1 MTDLLGLSI
10 GTIISGVFYSLFA
23 LAAVVVGIVLYTT
36 VFCKKNDGKYTGFMG
51 RLYDFVNVKKFSLE
65 PLLKAAYII
74 AALYITLSALLSFSD
89 YNAWRGLGKLAIK
102 VVLDNALLRIG
113 YELALLLVRV
123 LKKLDSIGDK
133 LGADG
138 EKSEFAEE
146 IFPKGV
152 KAAVVQQNAPVQQ
165 NVAVAQ
171 PAPVPQPVPAPVP
184 QPVQSAPVQQPI
196 PQPVPVPAP
205 VPQPVEQSA
214 PAAQPAADVQP
225 AAVAQPAAAAQP
237 AADVQPAAAQDFTF
251 CTVCGKQIKANSK
264 FCPYCGNSR

>member
-1 MTDLLGLSI
+1 MGDLLGLSI
-10 GTIISGVFYSLFA
+10 GNIISGVFYSLFA
-23 LAAVVVGIVLYTT
+23 LAAVIVGIVLYAT
-36 VFCKKNDGKYTGFMG
+36 VFSKKNDGKYTGFMG

-89 YNAWRGLGKLAIK
+89 YSVWRGLGKLAVK

-152 KAAVVQQNAPVQQ
+152 KAAVS
-165 NVAVAQ
+165 Q
-171 PAPVPQPVPAPVP
+171 PAPVQSVPQPAPVQSVP
-184 QPVQSAPVQQPI
+184 QPAPVQQP
-196 PQPVPVPAP
+196 
-205 VPQPVEQSA
+205 VPQPALVQQTVPATEPAPAPA
-214 PAAQPAADVQP
+214 PAAEET
-225 AAVAQPAAAAQP
+225 
-237 AADVQPAAAQDFTF
+237 TF
-251 CTVCGKQIKANSK
+251 CTVCGKQIKVNSK

>member
-1 MTDLLGLSI
+1 MGDLLGLSI
-10 GTIISGVFYSLFA
+10 GNIISGVFYSLFA
-23 LAAVVVGIVLYTT
+23 LAAVIVGIVLYAT
-36 VFCKKNDGKYTGFMG
+36 VFSKKNDGKYTGFMG

-89 YNAWRGLGKLAIK
+89 YSVWRGLGKLAVK

-138 EKSEFAEE
+138 EKSEFSEE

-152 KAAVVQQNAPVQQ
+152 KAAVS
-165 NVAVAQ
+165 Q
-171 PAPVPQPVPAPVP
+171 PAPVQSVP
-184 QPVQSAPVQQPI
+184 QPAPVQQP
-196 PQPVPVPAP
+196 
-205 VPQPVEQSA
+205 VPQPALVQQTVPATEPAPAPA
-214 PAAQPAADVQP
+214 PAAEET
-225 AAVAQPAAAAQP
+225 
-237 AADVQPAAAQDFTF
+237 TF
-251 CTVCGKQIKANSK
+251 CTVCGKQIKVNSK

>member
-1 MTDLLGLSI
+1 MADLLGLSI

-23 LAAVVVGIVLYTT
+23 LAAVIVGIVLYTT

-89 YNAWRGLGKLAIK
+89 YNVWRGLGKLAVK

-138 EKSEFAEE
+138 EKSEFSEE

-152 KAAVVQQNAPVQQ
+152 KAAVQQNTAAPVPQPA
-165 NVAVAQ
+165 AVAQ
-171 PAPVPQPVPAPVP
+171 PAPVPQPVQQTVPAAAPAPAP
-184 QPVQSAPVQQPI
+184 QPA
-196 PQPVPVPAP
+196 
-205 VPQPVEQSA
+205 
-214 PAAQPAADVQP
+214 QP
-225 AAVAQPAAAAQP
+225 AAVAQPSP
-237 AADVQPAAAQDFTF
+237 AAEETTF
-251 CTVCGKQIKANSK
+251 CTVCGKQIKVNSK

>member
-1 MTDLLGLSI
+1 MADYLLGLGI
-10 GTIISGVFYSLFA
+10 GNIISGVFYSLFA

-138 EKSEFAEE
+138 EKSEFSEE

-152 KAAVVQQNAPVQQ
+152 KAAVA
-165 NVAVAQ
+165 
-171 PAPVPQPVPAPVP
+171 
-184 QPVQSAPVQQPI
+184 QPVQSVPVQQPV
-196 PQPVPVPAP
+196 PVPVPAP
-205 VPQPVEQSA
+205 APVEQSA
-214 PAAQPAADVQP
+214 PVSQPVLAPQPAADVQP
-225 AAVAQPAAAAQP
+225 AAT
-237 AADVQPAAAQDFTF
+237 QPAAAQEFTF
-251 CTVCGKQIKANSK
+251 CTACGKQIKANSK

>member
-1 MTDLLGLSI
+1 MGDLLGLSI
-10 GTIISGVFYSLFA
+10 GNIISGVFYSLFA
-23 LAAVVVGIVLYTT
+23 LAAVIVGIVLYAT
-36 VFCKKNDGKYTGFMG
+36 VFSKKNDGKYTGFMG

-89 YNAWRGLGKLAIK
+89 YSVWRGLGKLAVK

-138 EKSEFAEE
+138 EKSEFSEE

-152 KAAVVQQNAPVQQ
+152 KAAVSQPAPVQS
-165 NVAVAQ
+165 VPQ
-171 PAPVPQPVPAPVP
+171 PAPVPQPVAAPVP
-184 QPVQSAPVQQPI
+184 QPAPVQQP
-196 PQPVPVPAP
+196 
-205 VPQPVEQSA
+205 VPQPALVQQTVPATEPAPAPA
-214 PAAQPAADVQP
+214 PAAEET
-225 AAVAQPAAAAQP
+225 
-237 AADVQPAAAQDFTF
+237 TF
-251 CTVCGKQIKANSK
+251 CTVCGKQIKVNSK

>member
-1 MTDLLGLSI
+1 MADLLGLSI

-23 LAAVVVGIVLYTT
+23 LAAVIVGIVLYTT

-89 YNAWRGLGKLAIK
+89 YNAWRGLGKLAVK

-138 EKSEFAEE
+138 EKSEFSEE

-152 KAAVVQQNAPVQQ
+152 KAAVQQNTAAPVPQPAPQ
-165 NVAVAQ
+165 PAAVAQ
-171 PAPVPQPVPAPVP
+171 PAPAPVP
-184 QPVQSAPVQQPI
+184 QPVQQTVPAAAPA
-196 PQPVPVPAP
+196 PAP
-205 VPQPVEQSA
+205 VPQPAAAAPA
-214 PAAQPAADVQP
+214 PAAEET
-225 AAVAQPAAAAQP
+225 
-237 AADVQPAAAQDFTF
+237 TF